1 MPRRTSGTTTS
12 AKTAKKQQSL
22 DAIAMLKEDHR
33 KVEQL
38 FDEFRTNRKQ
48 DTARQIFKE
57 LEIHAVLEEELF
69 YPALQQA
76 GDQGEMAALEGGDE
90 DSESDPMDQTEIME
104 EDEEAE
110 DEETAEDIDE
120 DVIASAY
127 EEHQSVKELIQRL
140 KALDSDDSEFQQGM
154 VELQEMVKD
163 HVDEEEDVLFPEAK
177 LKLDTKAIATQMH
190 ERKQELMSSIA
201 A

>member
-1 MPRRTSGTTTS
+1 MPRRTSGTTAS

-38 FDEFRTNRKQ
+38 FDEFRTNRKH

-57 LEIHAVLEEELF
+57 LEIHAVIEEELF
-69 YPALQQA
+69 YPALQQV
-76 GDQGEMAALEGGDE
+76 GDRGDIATLEQGEDG
-90 DSESDPMDQTEIME
+90 ESDPLDQTEIME
-104 EDEEAE
+104 DDEEAE
-110 DEETAEDIDE
+110 DEETAEEIDE

-127 EEHQSVKELIQRL
+127 EDHQSVKELIQRL
-140 KALDSDDSEFQQGM
+140 KALDSDGSDFQQGM
-154 VELQEMVKD
+154 VELQDMVKD